1 MEKETRVKVSSLP
14 YGRTEERKGHRNG
27 SITGTLKTVD
37 VEIEMKKTQI
47 DEFPF
52 EVHVF

>member
-1 MEKETRVKVSSLP
+1 MKKETRVKVSSLP
-14 YGRTEERKGHRNG
+14 YERTEERKGHRNG